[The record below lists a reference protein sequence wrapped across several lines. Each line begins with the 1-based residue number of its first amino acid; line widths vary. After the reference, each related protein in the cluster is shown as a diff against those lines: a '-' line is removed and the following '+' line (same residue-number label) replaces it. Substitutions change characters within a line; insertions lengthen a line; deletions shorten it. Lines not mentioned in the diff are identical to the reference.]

1 MQEEYL
7 RESKKTSVRKC
18 TGNSWPAWAQLIR
31 NVWNET
37 GDLPRGDSIEGLEE
51 EEEVVRVWK
60 NPSLESILVTL
71 SCLDS
76 PGALEQHGNTNTR
89 HIKGQVQQQ
98 KVYLCLNSWPSQL
111 SRFHFLVQYNKK
123 IPFFLFLFS
132 TGTLHPV

>member
-76 PGALEQHGNTNTR
+76 RGHWNSMGTQTR
-89 HIKGQVQQQ
+89 DILRAKF
-98 KVYLCLNSWPSQL
+98 N
-111 SRFHFLVQYNKK
+111 NKK
-123 IPFFLFLFS
+123 S
-132 TGTLHPV
+132 TCA